1 MAGLR
6 NITKGYS
13 GRAFLSHGFRPFFL
27 LAGIWA
33 AAALPLWLWLYR
45 EDPAVPVAPLSWHA
59 HEMLFGYLGAVLTG
73 FLFTAIPNWTG
84 RLPLAGARLAALAL
98 LWVAGRF
105 VFWFF
110 PQSLVLNLAIEA
122 SFLLIVAAAAWREV
136 AAGHNWRNAPVC
148 VMVSLFALANLA
160 FHLEQALALPPMIGA
175 RLGLAVAGVLIALIG
190 GRIVPSFTT
199 NWAIQHKLEPLPAP
213 VSRFDLAS
221 VAAVVL
227 ALFSWAAFPYAVWA
241 GVLLLA
247 AGAWQLVRLARW
259 RGWVGAPEPLVWVL
273 HLGFLWL
280 PIALLLLGAA
290 AVLPADFN
298 PTSGLHA
305 FSAGAIGLM
314 TLAVMTRAALG
325 HTGRERTADAAT
337 TIIYLLVFSGAAWR
351 VTAAYLPFDYT
362 FSITASGVLWSLGFA
377 VFALRYAPVLLGE
390 RKGK

>member
-27 LAGIWA
+27 LAGVWA
-33 AAALPLWLWLYR
+33 ALALPVWLWLYR
-45 EDPAVPVAPLSWHA
+45 EAPSAPVSPLSWHA

-98 LWVAGRF
+98 LWVAGRL
-105 VFWFF
+105 VVWFF
-110 PQSLVLNLAIEA
+110 PGSLSLNLVLEA
-122 SFLLIVAAAAWREV
+122 SFLVIVAAAAWREV
-136 AAGHNWRNAPVC
+136 AAGRNWRNAPVC

-160 FHLEQALALPPMIGA
+160 FHLEGALALPPMLGT

-199 NWAIQHKLEPLPAP
+199 NWALQRKLEPLPAP

-221 VAAVVL
+221 VAVVAL
-227 ALFSWAAFPYAVWA
+227 ALFSWAVFPYALWA
-241 GVLLLA
+241 GTLLMV
-247 AGAWQLVRLARW
+247 AGAWQLIRLVRW
-259 RGWVGAPEPLVWVL
+259 RGWIGAPEPLVWVL

-280 PIALLLLGAA
+280 PIALALLGAA
-290 AVLPADFN
+290 ALWPAEFN
-298 PTSGLHA
+298 PASGLHA
-305 FSAGAIGLM
+305 LSAGAIGLM

-325 HTGRERTADAAT
+325 HTGRARTADAAT
-337 TIIYLLVFSGAAWR
+337 TAGYLLVFFGAVWR
-351 VTAAYLPFDYT
+351 VAAAYLPLDYGV
-362 FSITASGVLWSLGFA
+362 SITASGVLWSLGFA
-377 VFALRYAPVLLGE
+377 VFAVRYVPVLLGE
-390 RKGK
+390 RR